1 MNVFKCDFCEKEI
14 KDDQPLTVGRGYFG
28 GLRVELCNNCGSSII
43 RLLKKK
49 KTIKE
54 KIKDMLD
61 GQDISKIKKLLEPL
75 ATKQDLEQERDFL
88 ARMMK
93 NSFDVTPTRN
103 EMAEGF
109 NMMRNEFKSVNEKL
123 DKKLEG
129 VDKRVSHIEESLV
142 IK

>member
-1 MNVFKCDFCEKEI
+1 
-14 KDDQPLTVGRGYFG
+14 
-28 GLRVELCNNCGSSII
+28 
-43 RLLKKK
+43 
-49 KTIKE
+49 
-54 KIKDMLD
+54 MLD
-61 GQDISKIKKLLEPL
+61 EQDISKIKKLLEPL